1 MFGKKTFEI
10 LVLRDGRWMIDG
22 VADSQD
28 VAQAEASR
36 VLSRAGVEA
45 VRVIKESKVP
55 LHLIQEKD
63 ILFEKSKPK
72 GEEKIFV
79 LDIPDAPLCDSA
91 DDLFFGEARATIN
104 RLFRNY
110 LDKHNMTATE
120 LMLAP
125 REIKRVLDEGT
136 LLFSAVGKVA
146 TFQARKSEKGQVND
160 RRDELFNYINELNA
174 KAIAAA
180 NEKYPRIRSIGFNEA
195 IAYHSENNPENF
207 DYLLRFAIATELV
220 ENRSFLGKLGQVM
233 EWASEADNTDV
244 LATLDMFIADILH
257 NADVLRDLMGHQRE
271 LGSALVSLLC
281 LAEGETLEEEEE
293 APTDLSPEHPD
304 FARVTLNRMIADGKL
319 PESQEVLLDRVRRQM
334 EGINPLTR
342 GDREE
347 EREVFK
353 GLLDKIIPDTKILGG
368 PAMAQAVT
376 ARQSTIIN
384 KGGNKGMREAAETMI
399 PALRDPERITGYLL
413 SLMESEIGQNVLRDE
428 LQKLLDGYLVGSKSV
443 NHIIQDKLPPNKK
456 MAKVTSVYHYV
467 SDSHLP
473 DERKTVIKEKLDD
486 MLASYIVDGKILDK
500 LNNPE
505 KPLHIRAFMLVSMV
519 QPEMLPRGKAAD
531 LARGIIINHL
541 RAPTFENDLVAAIPD
556 PTEKAKTLRR
566 FHEQLHRSGFF

>member
-10 LVLRDGRWMIDG
+10 LVMRDGRWMIDG
-22 VADSQD
+22 TADNQD
-28 VAQAEASR
+28 IAEAEANK
-36 VLSRAGVEA
+36 LLGRAGIES

-55 LHLIQEKD
+55 LHLVKKSD
-63 ILFEKSKPK
+63 ILFEKTKPK

-79 LDIPDAPLCDSA
+79 MDIPDAPLCDSS
-91 DDLFFGEARATIN
+91 DDFFFGEARATIN

-125 REIKRVLDEGT
+125 REIKRVLDEGS

-146 TFQARKSEKGQVND
+146 TFQARKTEKGQVNE
-160 RRDELFNYINELNA
+160 RRDELFNYINDLNA

-180 NEKYPRIRSIGFNEA
+180 AEKYPRIRSIGFNEA
-195 IAYHSENNPENF
+195 VAYHSEKNPGNF
-207 DYLLRFAIATELV
+207 DYLLRFAVATEMV
-220 ENRSFLGKLGQVM
+220 ENRSFLGKLGQLM
-233 EWASEADNTDV
+233 EWAGEADNTDV
-244 LATLDMFIADILH
+244 LATLDMFISDTLH
-257 NADVLRDLMGHQRE
+257 NAEVLRDLMGHQRE
-271 LGSALVSLLC
+271 LGTALVSLLC
-281 LAEGETLEEEEE
+281 LAEGRPLDEDEEL
-293 APTDLSPEHPD
+293 PTDLSPEHPD
-304 FARVTLNRMIADGKL
+304 YAKATLTRMISDGKL

-347 EREVFK
+347 EREVFH
-353 GLLDKIIPDTKILGG
+353 GLLDQIIPDTEILGG

-384 KGGNKGMREAAETMI
+384 KGGNKGMREAAETML

-413 SLMESEIGQNVLRDE
+413 SLMKSEIGQNVLHDE
-428 LQKLLDGYLVGSKSV
+428 LEKLLDGYFVGSKNINS
-443 NHIIQDKLPPNKK
+443 IIKEKLPPNKK
-456 MAKVTSVYHYV
+456 MAKVTSVYHHV
-467 SDSHLP
+467 KKSDLNN
-473 DERKTVIKEKLDD
+473 DRKTMITEKLDD

-500 LNNPE
+500 LNNPD
-505 KPLHIRAFMLVSMV
+505 KPLHVRAFMLVSMV

-541 RAPTFENDLVAAIPD
+541 RTPSFENDLVAAIAD